1 MSRLKTAVVSVST
14 LLVALLLVGAM
25 LGKTPTDDGAY
36 RQLAVYTEVL
46 SRIKSDYVEE
56 PDLKSVTLGAL
67 NGMLESID
75 PFASYLNADQY
86 KEYLKHRDGYKG
98 SVGLVL
104 SKRFG
109 AVGVV
114 DAIPGSPAEKAGL
127 STGDLIESIKG
138 IATRDMP
145 LAYAELLLQGDPGT
159 TVEVSVLSVRNPE
172 AKKLTLT
179 RTEVRYPDITAK
191 LLPDGVGHI
200 HVQTMKTGTSGEV
213 TSAVKSLEKQGAK
226 RLILDFRHSA
236 SGHLDEGIAVA
247 NLFLDKGQITYMKGQ
262 RVPRQ
267 SWDADS
273 TKQISKL
280 PMVVITNRG
289 TAGGAE
295 IAAAALLDN
304 KRAEVVGERTYGNA
318 SLRQSVA
325 MDDGGAIILSV
336 AKYYSPAGKAIQDTG
351 VVPTVPMIE
360 YDTPV
365 DIDEEAEPQVAPP
378 PQTAPP
384 APETKGEDQLLKKA
398 IEVLNKGAQ
407 SAGTQ
412 ATPPASDPAKPDPK
426 PAQDIIT
433 PEKPIK

>member
-25 LGKTPTDDGAY
+25 LGKTPSDDGAY

-67 NGMLESID
+67 NGLLESID

-86 KEYLKHRDGYKG
+86 KEYLKHKDGYKG
-98 SVGLVL
+98 STGLVL

-114 DAIPGSPAEKAGL
+114 DSVPGSPADKAGL
-127 STGDLIESIKG
+127 GTGDLIESIKG

-145 LAYAELLLQGDPGT
+145 LAYAELLLQGAPGS
-159 TVEVSVLSVRNPE
+159 TVEISVLSARNPE
-172 AKKLTLT
+172 PKKLTLT
-179 RTEVRYPDITAK
+179 RAEVKYPDVTSK
-191 LLPDGVGHI
+191 LLPDGVGAI
-200 HVQTMKTGTSGEV
+200 HVQTMKTGTANEV
-213 TSAVKSLEKQGAK
+213 AAAVKSLEKQGAK
-226 RLILDFRHSA
+226 RLVLDLRHCS
-236 SGHLDEGIAVA
+236 SGHIDEGIPLA
-247 NLFLDKGQITYMKGQ
+247 NLFLNSGQITYMKGQ

-267 SWDADS
+267 SWDADAS
-273 TKQISKL
+273 KQITKL
-280 PMVVITNRG
+280 PLVVITNRG

-304 KRAEVVGERTYGNA
+304 KRAEVVGERTYGDA

-336 AKYYSPAGKAIQDTG
+336 AKYYSPSGKAIQDTG

-360 YDTPV
+360 YDTPA
-365 DIDEEAEPQVAPP
+365 DIDDEAETPAAQQPVTPE
-378 PQTAPP
+378 PP
-384 APETKGEDQLLKKA
+384 AQNKSEDQLLKKA
-398 IEVLNKGAQ
+398 IEVLNKGV
-407 SAGTQ
+407 Q
-412 ATPPASDPAKPDPK
+412 ATGT
-426 PAQDIIT
+426 AQAPGNAPGAGSPTSGRDIVT